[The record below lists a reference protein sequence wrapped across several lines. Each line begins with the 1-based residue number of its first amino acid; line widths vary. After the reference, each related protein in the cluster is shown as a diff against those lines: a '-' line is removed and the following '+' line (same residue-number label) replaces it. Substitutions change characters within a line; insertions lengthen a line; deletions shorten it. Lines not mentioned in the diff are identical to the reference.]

1 MRLERHLNNILDELN
16 FTVTLQDGVEILWL
30 PSQDPE
36 ALERFRTPVDEAGR
50 RAADELPAHE
60 VGVAVR
66 SVVKASFS
74 LPEEELIRE
83 LTRLFGFARTGS
95 QVEASMRNGI
105 AMARM
110 LGWVKLADGRYS
122 R

>member
-16 FTVTLQDGVEILWL
+16 FTVTLQEGVEVLWL
-30 PSQDPE
+30 PAQDPE
-36 ALERFRTPVDEAGR
+36 LLDIFRTPADDAGR
-50 RAADELPAHE
+50 RAPDEQPAHE
-60 VGVAVR
+60 VGAAVR

-74 LPEEELIRE
+74 QPEEELIRE

-105 AMARM
+105 SMARM